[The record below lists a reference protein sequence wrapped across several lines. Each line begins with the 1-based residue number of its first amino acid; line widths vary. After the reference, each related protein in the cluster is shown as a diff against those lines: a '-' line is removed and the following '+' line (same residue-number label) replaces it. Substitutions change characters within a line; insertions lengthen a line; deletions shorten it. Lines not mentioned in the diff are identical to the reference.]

1 MHLGLYRNDF
11 LPDRLPF
18 GVDIAMRNQFN
29 FTMNNRIGYEN
40 ISVIDP
46 FHPIMDDVDS
56 SAFAAVHEELMLLIG
71 YWYISGNCKSN
82 AVGLLL
88 PFIYI

>member
-46 FHPIMDDVDS
+46 FHPIMDDAIIDS
-56 SAFAAVHEELMLLIG
+56 SVFAAVHGGAYVALSGID
-71 YWYISGNCKSN
+71 ISQVTVNQM
-82 AVGLLL
+82 
-88 PFIYI
+88 P